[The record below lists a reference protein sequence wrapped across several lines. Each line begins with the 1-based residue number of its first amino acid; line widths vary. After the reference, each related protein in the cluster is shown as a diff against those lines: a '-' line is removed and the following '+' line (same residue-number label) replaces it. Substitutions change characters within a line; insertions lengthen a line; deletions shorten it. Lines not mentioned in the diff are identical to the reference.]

1 MKANQIFRLA
11 FIALFF
17 TLSLGACKK
26 ESDVTP
32 KTRII
37 FWSKRSDLNQVKPQ
51 CYVDGQLVGT
61 LTTATPTASLCGAPG
76 SLTTDVTPGTHAVE
90 IILASGDSLEIDVDA
105 PEGQCRTF
113 EITN

>member
-11 FIALFF
+11 FVALFVA
-17 TLSLGACKK
+17 LSLGACKK

-37 FWSKRSDLNQVKPQ
+37 FWSKRSDLKDIKPQ
-51 CYVDGQLVGT
+51 CYVNGQLVGT
-61 LTTATPTASLCGAPG
+61 LTTATPTAPLCGTPG
-76 SLTTDVTPGTHAVE
+76 SLTTEVSPGTHTVE
-90 IILASGDSLEIDVDA
+90 ITLANGNLLEVDVDA